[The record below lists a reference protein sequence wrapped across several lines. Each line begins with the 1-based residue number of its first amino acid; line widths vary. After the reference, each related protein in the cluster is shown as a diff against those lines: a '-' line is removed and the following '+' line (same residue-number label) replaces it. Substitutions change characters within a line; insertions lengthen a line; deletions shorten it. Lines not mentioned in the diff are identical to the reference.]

1 MKNIVKIYKTIY
13 SSTKGKS
20 VKIKLIP
27 LNK

>member
-1 MKNIVKIYKTIY
+1 MKNIIRIYKIIY
-13 SSTKGKS
+13 SSTKGNS

>member
-1 MKNIVKIYKTIY
+1 MKKIIKIYKTIY
-13 SSTKGKS
+13 SSTKGNS

>member
-1 MKNIVKIYKTIY
+1 MKNIIKIYKTIY
-13 SSTKGKS
+13 SSTKGNS